1 MTRRWVSRIEWARYS
16 RPGIA
21 SSAKLTVNL
30 MLFSGVATL
39 AEAITVARAGGLG
52 NEEIRDLLAESP
64 VVAPGIRNR
73 FQAVLDASGPTW
85 WTTELGAKDAR
96 LATELVQAAGCIS
109 VRSSE
114 TRTRRPPMPAS
125 ATTTGPP
132 GTERGSAGP
141 TDAPTHQ
148 VLHFYPTADNVH
160 YVKLERNSRDGV
172 RRTVARALPPGTR
185 QPPWSVDRVPGVPRC
200 TSEDRLPTLSVHGG
214 PSVESLVL
222 RRTGRFRGAR
232 HPEVGRRGRCVS
244 SGRRVAK
251 RIPISTS
258 GPPHAA
264 IPCDGGKGALISVTV
279 FTKVTSAKSPWLKVQ
294 SPDG

>member
-1 MTRRWVSRIEWARYS
+1 MSPLHEPPVLPAPVQLRLVSPTGQPRIVGEGPPPVPPFRSPWTTWVTRRWVSRIEWARYS

-30 MLFSGVATL
+30 MLFSGVATP

-125 ATTTGPP
+125 ATTTSPTSPGCTADDGRDRRPP

-172 RRTVARALPPGTR
+172 RRTVARALPPGHANR
-185 QPPWSVDRVPGVPRC
+185 R
-200 TSEDRLPTLSVHGG
+200 G
-214 PSVESLVL
+214 PSTGSREFRDAPARIVS
-222 RRTGRFRGAR
+222 RR
-232 HPEVGRRGRCVS
+232 
-244 SGRRVAK
+244 
-251 RIPISTS
+251 
-258 GPPHAA
+258 
-264 IPCDGGKGALISVTV
+264 
-279 FTKVTSAKSPWLKVQ
+279 
-294 SPDG
+294 